1 MEYDR
6 VRIKLAAKA
15 AVRRGSPRPWLVT
28 LVYLLLTQALVSA
41 VSMAVTLPATLAA
54 GANLA
59 IRGHGGHIS
68 RGAASAASG
77 LFLAVMVFLYLLAM
91 LFTLVMQTGYL
102 HYTMRLWR
110 GRRTEIKDLF
120 FGFHLAG
127 RIICLSLLLF
137 LLSFLWTVVSLAVLV
152 PFSLLAVW
160 LDSQL
165 LALLLLPATVLSMAL
180 LYNRLLRYAL
190 SYYLLLD
197 HPDWR
202 ALDCI
207 HESKRLMAG
216 RRWSLLLLSL
226 SFLGWTLLVAAI
238 ILAVYLLGGFAIFFF
253 FQVSRGGFAAL
264 PVRVF
269 GMFLPL
275 LLAAA
280 ALLCS
285 APLLLWLTA
294 YMGTAFAGFYDCAA
308 GTSPAPVDESAPP
321 APVGTYCRVGGPD
334 EASVPH
340 YYYSGTPAGEPPRRV
355 PGSPPSPHEPELPP
369 GFYTGFLHKDPP
381 EDGAP

>member
-1 MEYDR
+1 
-6 VRIKLAAKA
+6 
-15 AVRRGSPRPWLVT
+15 
-28 LVYLLLTQALVSA
+28 
-41 VSMAVTLPATLAA
+41 
-54 GANLA
+54 
-59 IRGHGGHIS
+59 
-68 RGAASAASG
+68 
-77 LFLAVMVFLYLLAM
+77 
-91 LFTLVMQTGYL
+91 
-102 HYTMRLWR
+102 
-110 GRRTEIKDLF
+110 
-120 FGFHLAG
+120 
-127 RIICLSLLLF
+127 
-137 LLSFLWTVVSLAVLV
+137 
-152 PFSLLAVW
+152 
-160 LDSQL
+160 
-165 LALLLLPATVLSMAL
+165 MAL

-207 HESKRLMAG
+207 HESKRLMTG

-226 SFLGWTLLVAAI
+226 SFLGWALLVAAI

-321 APVGTYCRVGGPD
+321 APVETYCRVGGPD
-334 EASVPH
+334 KASVPH
-340 YYYSGTPAGEPPRRV
+340 YYYSGAPAGEPPRRV
-355 PGSPPSPHEPELPP
+355 PGPPPSPHEPELPP

>member
-1 MEYDR
+1 M
-6 VRIKLAAKA
+6 
-15 AVRRGSPRPWLVT
+15 
-28 LVYLLLTQALVSA
+28 
-41 VSMAVTLPATLAA
+41 AA

-68 RGAASAASG
+68 RGATSAASG

-207 HESKRLMAG
+207 HESKRLMTG

-226 SFLGWTLLVAAI
+226 SFLGWALLVAAI

-269 GMFLPL
+269 GMFLP
-275 LLAAA
+275 
-280 ALLCS
+280 CS
-285 APLLLWLTA
+285 WPRPPC
-294 YMGTAFAGFYDCAA
+294 CAA
-308 GTSPAPVDESAPP
+308 PRCSCGSPPTWARPLPVSTTAPP
-321 APVGTYCRVGGPD
+321 ALLPPPWMSPLRRRLSRPTAGWAGPTRHPSLTTTIPAPPARGTAPPGPRP
-334 EASVPH
+334 ASV
-340 YYYSGTPAGEPPRRV
+340 
-355 PGSPPSPHEPELPP
+355 SP
-369 GFYTGFLHKDPP
+369 
-381 EDGAP
+381 